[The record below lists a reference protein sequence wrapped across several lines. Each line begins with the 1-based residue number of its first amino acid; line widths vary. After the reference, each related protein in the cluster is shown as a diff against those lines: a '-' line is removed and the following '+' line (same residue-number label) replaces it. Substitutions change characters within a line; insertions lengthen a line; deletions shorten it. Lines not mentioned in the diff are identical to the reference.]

1 MKSVFYRVFTVAV
14 ELIAGLTAVVII
26 AILTLPDI
34 FCIALLHAPR
44 KILTI
49 LSLLAALSGFS
60 AFIGCSKTP
69 SPEPP
74 RVVHWKGQDSG
85 YEDETT
91 VQPSDNVRSPDKH

>member
-1 MKSVFYRVFTVAV
+1 MKSIFYRVFTVAV
-14 ELIAGLTAVVII
+14 ELIAGLTAIVVI
-26 AILTLPDI
+26 AVFALPDI

-44 KILTI
+44 KILAI
-49 LSLLAALSGFS
+49 LSLLTALSGFS

-74 RVVHWKGQDSG
+74 RVVHWRGQDSG

-91 VQPSDNVRSPDKH
+91 VQTANASSPDKH